1 MLGLGFFL
9 ISAIYLIIT
18 RDRKK
23 TSLIRAPCLI
33 FAFFALWAAGA
44 GLLAG
49 DGEQERKLLVC
60 GFLGAA
66 VLWYVKREQG
76 IREQEKRK
84 RQMLLE
90 YPEFV
95 NKLSLLLGAGMT
107 VSTAFSRMDQIYG
120 KLPKGK
126 REKEHPAYAALH
138 QMLIDIDN
146 GKSWQRA
153 YQSFGEY
160 CKLQPYRKLVSLLLS
175 CQNMG
180 NRKLT
185 ERLNEE
191 ADRVFSER
199 KHMARKLGEEA
210 GTKMLFPMMLMMLLV
225 MGIILIPAILSL
237 NI

>member
-1 MLGLGFFL
+1 MIGLGFFL
-9 ISAIYLIIT
+9 LTAGYLMKS
-18 RDRKK
+18 RGRK
-23 TSLIRAPCLI
+23 TMELIRAPCLVFI
-33 FAFFALWAAGA
+33 PFTLFAAEAGLVEREIAQELKLLGCGMLAGIALW
-44 GLLAG
+44 
-49 DGEQERKLLVC
+49 
-60 GFLGAA
+60 
-66 VLWYVKREQG
+66 YMKREQG

-84 RQMLLE
+84 RRMLME

-107 VSTAFSRMDQIYG
+107 VSTAFARMDQLYG
-120 KLPKGK
+120 NLPKGK
-126 REKEHPAYAALH
+126 VEKIHPAYAALH
-138 QMLIDIDN
+138 RMLIDIEN
-146 GKSWQRA
+146 GKSQQRA

-175 CQNMG
+175 CQHMG
-180 NRKLT
+180 NSKLR

-225 MGIILIPAILSL
+225 MGIILVPAILSL

>member
-1 MLGLGFFL
+1 MIGLGAFL
-9 ISAIYLIIT
+9 LTAVFYIKIGG
-18 RDRKK
+18 RVNMK
-23 TSLIRAPCLI
+23 LIRAPCGG
-33 FAFFALWAAGA
+33 FALFC
-44 GLLAG
+44 LLAAWEGLTRG
-49 DGEQERKLLVC
+49 DIEQEVK
-60 GFLGAA
+60 FLAFGALA
-66 VLWYVKREQG
+66 AMALWYMKREQG
-76 IREQEKRK
+76 IREQEKIK
-84 RQMLLE
+84 RRMLLE

-95 NKLSLLLGAGMT
+95 NKLSLLLGSGMT
-107 VSTAFSRMDQIYG
+107 VLNAFARMNRMYE
-120 KLPKGK
+120 KVPPGK
-126 REKEHPAYAALH
+126 REKYFPAYAALH
-138 QMLIDIDN
+138 RMLVDIEN
-146 GKSWQRA
+146 GKSQQKA

-175 CQNMG
+175 CRQMG

-225 MGIILIPAILSL
+225 MGIILIPAVLSL